1 MIRKENLN
9 MQNIFIE
16 LMPPWV
22 ETGLQPAFY
31 DKESGTVLQQVARMY
46 AKVNWLIKMFNK
58 FSEDTTDF
66 VNNFVDETNTEI
78 AKFEHDTTETVND
91 YIARFVALKEFVD
104 DYFDNLDVQE
114 EINNKLDDMAAQ
126 GTLQEIIASYLQS
139 NVSWTFDTVA
149 EMKLATNLVDGAY
162 AKTLGFHSLN
172 DGGGALYY
180 ITDTGT
186 ANEENIIAI
195 DSLYANLVVDPTEL
209 NVKQFGAYGD
219 GDHDDITVIQD
230 TINYGKTNGYYNI
243 YLPTGN
249 YKITEAIVLPNNI
262 CMYGEN
268 RRNVTITKSTN
279 NTNNVRN
286 IDAIILFEK
295 DAGSDYNTS
304 KTLAKMTILGNYN
317 TAYGIYCYDSN
328 ARVTIE
334 DCQISRVVNGVY
346 WRTGGWLSTV
356 RGLTIN
362 PSHNGFEI
370 AGGTSTTLS
379 FDNTYVNGG
388 DGYGYYF
395 RGVGYT
401 SMNNVACDGNT
412 GTAYFFNYSNLTI
425 NGFGCEC
432 PNGVCALQGGA
443 DSHIRLNSGT
453 IIVNPTN
460 ASYICI
466 QISGNAEMEINE
478 VIVHDNG
485 EADTT
490 AGMFLKTG
498 SGGNISF
505 SNCRLDKKFAKPN
518 SIADGASTQKI
529 ETRDG
534 EYYYIGQADLTGFG
548 NVSRDAIAQTFAERA
563 NFDTHMGGIFFNNR
577 GGTRYSL
584 NGTDRRYKNAHN
596 LGDIFVNQAPALNGI
611 AMFQQTSDSE
621 PREMAG
627 VITAVDINGTTGSI
641 TMDTL
646 DLTNFSKNRGLV
658 VEKNHDIEASS
669 GGTATI
675 TGVDTSTNTLTL
687 SNVSGS
693 FDISDSVIYKGKT
706 NIGTSTFSNIQSI
719 GYGTTEQRPSTPVNG
734 YMYWDTTL
742 GKPIW
747 RVGSAWKDA
756 TGTNV

>member
-1 MIRKENLN
+1 MSWNTHIPKFKRFVL
-9 MQNIFIE
+9 QNFPFIE
-16 LMPPWV
+16 EDFDALTDYELICKVV
-22 ETGLQPAFY
+22 EYLNSVITSQNEVISELERFETDVDGRIETFETTITADFNRLEGLFN
-31 DKESGTVLQQVARMY
+31 ELQ
-46 AKVNWLIKMFNK
+46 
-58 FSEDTTDF
+58 SF
-66 VNNFVDETNTEI
+66 VNN
-78 AKFEHDTTETVND
+78 
-91 YIARFVALKEFVD
+91 
-104 DYFDNLDVQE
+104 YFDNLDVQE
-114 EINNKLDDMAAQ
+114 EINNKLEQMVDD
-126 GTLQEIIASYLQS
+126 GTLQEIIADYLNS
-139 NVSWTFDTVA
+139 KAIFAFDTVSD
-149 EMKLATNLVDGAY
+149 MKSATNLINGSFAR
-162 AKTLGFHSLN
+162 TLGYHSKN
-172 DGGGALYY
+172 DGGGAFYY

-186 ANEENIIAI
+186 ANEENVIAVNN
-195 DSLYANLVVDPTEL
+195 LYANLVVNPTEL

-219 GDHDDITVIQD
+219 GEHDDITAIQD
-230 TINYGKTNGYYNI
+230 TINYGKANNYYNI
-243 YLPTGN
+243 YLPTGS
-249 YKITEAIVLPNNI
+249 YKITEAIVLPDSV
-262 CMYGEN
+262 CLYGEN
-268 RRNVTITKSTN
+268 RRTVTITKSTN

-286 IDAIILFEK
+286 IDAVILFEK

-334 DCQISRVVNGVY
+334 DCQISRIVNGVY
-346 WRTGGWLSTV
+346 WRSGGWLCTV

-388 DGYGYYF
+388 NGYGYYF

-412 GTAYFFNYSNLTI
+412 GTAYFFSYSNLTI
-425 NGFGCEC
+425 NGIGCEC

-443 DSHIRLNSGT
+443 SSHVRIDSGT

-460 ASYICI
+460 ESYICI
-466 QISGNAEMEINE
+466 QISGDAEMELDE
-478 VIVHDNG
+478 VIIHDYG
-485 EADTT
+485 EGDTT

-498 SGGNISF
+498 SGANVSF
-505 SNCRLDKKFAKPN
+505 NNCRLDKKFAKPN
-518 SIADGASTQKI
+518 NISDGTSTQKI
-529 ETRDG
+529 ESRDG
-534 EYYYIGQADLTGFG
+534 EYYYIGQADLTGIG
-548 NVSRDAIAQTFAERA
+548 NVIRDTNNLTFAKRA
-563 NFDTHMGGIFFNNR
+563 NFETYMGGIFFNNR

-584 NGTDRRYKNAHN
+584 NGTDRRYKTAHN

-627 VITAVDINGTTGSI
+627 SITAVNITGTTGTI

-646 DLTNFSKNRGLV
+646 DLTDFSKNRGLV
-658 VEKNHDIEASS
+658 VETNHDIESS
-669 GGTATI
+669 TGGTATI

-706 NIGTSTFSNIQSI
+706 SIGNSTFSNIQSI
-719 GYGTTEQRPSTPVNG
+719 GYGTTTQRPSSPVNG
-734 YMYWDTTL
+734 YMYWDTTI